1 MSSGLV
7 LNTNINSLVAQNAL
21 TSSGTQLAQ
30 ALEQLSTGLRINTA
44 ADDPAGYAIVNG
56 MTSQIN
62 GLNQAVQNAN
72 DGVSLSQ
79 TANGALTEITND
91 LQTIRDLAVQSL
103 NATNSASDRASLNDE
118 VQQLV
123 ADIDNVAKQ
132 TSFNGVNLLD
142 GSFTG
147 QVFQTGAN
155 VGDTISIGSID
166 SMRSANLGQ
175 QYTAAANGTGLSS
188 ADSVDLA
195 DLTIN
200 GTAIGNST
208 VTADAYTLAAAINSA
223 DITGVTATAAGNTFT
238 GATGYAGT
246 ATDTGTI
253 TINGVATGAVTIQG
267 DQNTDLTNVVAAIN
281 AISAAT
287 GVTATNTG
295 AAVQLSNAN
304 SATSGANITVGYTGS
319 LADTD
324 TTLAAGT
331 TSSTY
336 TVNYA
341 GVAGGSLVI
350 GGADTA
356 DAGLGVGGTTDVAL
370 SGISVANTDV
380 LTVGDSNNAI
390 ASVDAALQQV
400 DSVGAQ
406 LGAYQAR
413 FQAAVTGLQTASTN
427 LSSARSSIQDTDYA
441 AATSQLTQAQILQQA
456 GTAMVAQANTI
467 PQNVLT
473 LLNHLS

>member
-1 MSSGLV
+1 MALV
-7 LNTNINSLVAQNAL
+7 LDTNVNSLVAQNAL
-21 TSSGTQLAQ
+21 TNSGNTLAT

-79 TANGALTEITND
+79 TANGALSEITND

-103 NATNSASDRASLNDE
+103 NATNSAADRASLNDQ
-118 VQQLV
+118 VSQLE
-123 ADIDNVAKQ
+123 ADIDNVAKT

-147 QVFQTGAN
+147 QVFQTGPN
-155 VGDTISIGSID
+155 VGNSIAIGSIA
-166 SMRSANLGQ
+166 SARSANLGQ
-175 QYTAAANGTGLSS
+175 TYTASVTSGALTAATTVN
-188 ADSVDLA
+188 LA
-195 DLTIN
+195 ALTIN
-200 GTAIGNST
+200 GSAVGTGT
-208 VTADAYTLAAAINSA
+208 VTADAYSLASAINSA
-223 DITGVTATAAGNTFT
+223 NFGGVTATAA
-238 GATGYAGT
+238 ATNVAGT
-246 ATDTGTI
+246 TYGGTSGHTGTLV
-253 TINGVATGAVTIQG
+253 INGVATGTITATG
-267 DQNTDLTNVVAAIN
+267 TEATDLANATSAIN

-287 GVTATNTG
+287 GVTATNNGSTIS
-295 AAVQLSNAN
+295 LSNAN
-304 SATSGANITVGYTGS
+304 SSSSGANVTIAYTGT

-324 TTLAAGT
+324 TGTAAAGT
-331 TSSTY
+331 TLSTY

-341 GVAGGSLVI
+341 GVAGGQLVI
-350 GGADTA
+350 GGTVTNSGLTA
-356 DAGLGVGGTTDVAL
+356 ATTNTALTGT
-370 SGISVANTDV
+370 SIANTNV
-380 LTVGDSNNAI
+380 LTVAASNATI
-390 ASVDAALQQV
+390 TSVDAALQQI
-400 DSVGAQ
+400 DSTGAQ

-427 LSSARSSIQDTDYA
+427 LSAARSSIEDTDYA
-441 AATSQLTQAQILQQA
+441 QATSSLTQAQILQQA

-473 LLNHLS
+473 LLNKLV